1 MESSIRIRDRCINW
15 KCNAFLF
22 FPVFFF
28 FNFHFS
34 GRTPPMVIITSKPAT
49 VSNQNPFTFGFDCR
63 EICSFEC
70 FVRQQGIIP
79 AYSRCNSNRYTAS
92 KLQNEKTY
100 VFYVRGTD
108 DVGNQGNPD
117 SYTWTVGKSI
127 LSVHSANSFLDLR
140 LAMQLVFSLVLVT
153 TKVGEGGWKGRRWKS
168 NI

>member
-1 MESSIRIRDRCINW
+1 
-15 KCNAFLF
+15 
-22 FPVFFF
+22 
-28 FNFHFS
+28 
-34 GRTPPMVIITSKPAT
+34 MVIITSKPAS

-117 SYTWTVGKSI
+117 SYTWTVDLQPPVTSNMASQTVDCKSDLSPSTLGKPSVSDNEGSNTI
-127 LSVHSANSFLDLR
+127 LTHQDLPASSCSFQRKWTATDQAVNSAS
-140 LAMQLVFSLVLVT
+140 
-153 TKVGEGGWKGRRWKS
+153 K
-168 NI
+168 I

>member
-34 GRTPPMVIITSKPAT
+34 GRTPPIVIITSKPAT

-100 VFYVRGTD
+100 FFYVRGTD

-153 TKVGEGGWKGRRWKS
+153 TKVGEGGVERTSMEK
-168 NI
+168 

>member
-100 VFYVRGTD
+100 FFYVRGTD
-108 DVGNQGNPD
+108 DVRNQGNPD

-153 TKVGEGGWKGRRWKS
+153 TKVGEGGVERTSMEK
-168 NI
+168 

>member
-1 MESSIRIRDRCINW
+1 MPSYF
-15 KCNAFLF
+15 FLF
-22 FPVFFF
+22 FFF

-153 TKVGEGGWKGRRWKS
+153 TKVGEGGVERTSMEK
-168 NI
+168 